1 MKLKIGGAIIACL
14 AMAVASGA
22 TARELSVKEKGLIE
36 SVAKQQLKD
45 PDSAKFYWQDYRGG
59 DIYCAHVNSKN
70 SYGGYAGKS
79 LLIAGLK
86 TDSKG
91 VITSAEVMIHGS
103 DTASMSAPI
112 CTEEGYQ
119 P

>member
-1 MKLKIGGAIIACL
+1 MKLKICGAIIGCL
-14 AMAVASGA
+14 AMVAASGA
-22 TARELSVKEKGLIE
+22 VARELSMKEKGIIE
-36 SVAKQQLKD
+36 GVAKQQLKD

-59 DIYCAHVNSKN
+59 SIYCAHVNSKN
-70 SYGGYAGKS
+70 SYGGYAGKA
-79 LLIAGLK
+79 LLIAGVK
-86 TDSKG
+86 TDNKG
-91 VITSAEVMIHGS
+91 TIISADVMVHGS

>member
-1 MKLKIGGAIIACL
+1 MKRKIGGAIIIFL
-14 AMAVASGA
+14 TMAVTSGA
-22 TARELSVKEKGLIE
+22 AARDLSVKEKGLIE
-36 SVAKQQLKD
+36 QVAKQQLKD

-59 DIYCAHVNSKN
+59 SIYCAHVNSKN
-70 SYGGYAGKS
+70 SYGGYAGKA
-79 LLIAGLK
+79 LLIAGVK
-86 TDSKG
+86 KDSKG
-91 VITSAEVMIHGS
+91 TIISADVMVHGS

>member
-1 MKLKIGGAIIACL
+1 MKLKICGAIIGCL
-14 AMAVASGA
+14 AMVAASGA
-22 TARELSVKEKGLIE
+22 VARELSMKEKGIIE
-36 SVAKQQLKD
+36 EVAKQQLKD

-59 DIYCAHVNSKN
+59 SIYCAHVNSKN
-70 SYGGYAGKS
+70 SYGGYAGKA
-79 LLIAGLK
+79 LLIAGVK
-86 TDSKG
+86 TDNKG
-91 VITSAEVMIHGS
+91 TIISADVMVHGS